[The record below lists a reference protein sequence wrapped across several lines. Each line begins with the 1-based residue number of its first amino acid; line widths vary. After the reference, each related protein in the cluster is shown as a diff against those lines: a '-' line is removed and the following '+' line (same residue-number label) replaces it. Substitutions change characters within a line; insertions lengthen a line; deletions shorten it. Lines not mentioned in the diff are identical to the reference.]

1 MFFPVIFFTISAVFG
16 YFVFKKITDFVTKE
30 VIIVHGLVFG
40 LTANII
46 VTYLLARI
54 IGLNV
59 ISIITSQALL
69 ITVSIFLYVS
79 EGRLRLELNKNITKA
94 LVVILLFS
102 LGLFAPIFVSHSLEV
117 NGDSLNSGITE
128 WGDLALHTTLIN
140 YFVNN
145 PKSLTENP
153 LYSGS

>member
-46 VTYLLARI
+46 VTYLLSRI

-69 ITVSIFLYVS
+69 ITVSISSMCLKDV
-79 EGRLRLELNKNITKA
+79 
-94 LVVILLFS
+94 
-102 LGLFAPIFVSHSLEV
+102 
-117 NGDSLNSGITE
+117 
-128 WGDLALHTTLIN
+128 
-140 YFVNN
+140 
-145 PKSLTENP
+145 
-153 LYSGS
+153 